1 MQAAM
6 DRLDGFTRKH
16 GKLVAVA
23 WLILLVAAIPF
34 AARQTEHLTSG
45 GFEVPG
51 SGSAAVERGLTA
63 FDGAQRA
70 QLAVVLA
77 RKSGSDASGVKA
89 AIDHVRTGAAK
100 VDHVALS
107 PAAAQAA
114 LEHADDAPVTVL
126 PLRMSGTQNDA
137 ADAASDLR
145 KELDIGGKGATVDN
159 VELHLV
165 GQQALWAG
173 MQ

>member
-6 DRLDGFTRKH
+6 DRLEGFPRRY
-16 GKLVAVA
+16 GRLVAGI
-23 WLILLVAAIPF
+23 WLVLLLAALPF

-63 FDGAQRA
+63 FDGAQRS

-77 RKSGSDASGVKA
+77 RTPGSDSQGIQA
-89 AIDHVRTGAAK
+89 AIDRVKDGARKVAHVS
-100 VDHVALS
+100 LS
-107 PAAAQAA
+107 PAAARAA
-114 LEHADDAPVTVL
+114 ARRADEAPVTVL
-126 PLRMSGTQNDA
+126 PLHVSGTQNDA

-145 KELDIGGKGATVDN
+145 KELDIGGKGATVQK

-165 GQQALWAG
+165 GQQA
-173 MQ
+173 